1 MQAIKEHLALMR
13 EIKGKIKNNNPSYD
27 DLFGLQSV
35 MNYMLEDACEIVDN
49 KLGLDIT
56 EYRKSARQIGD
67 YIRFYANQRRE
78 YADDLWDELYWSVY
92 KIEGRNRI
100 LDSYLLFLERKR
112 EEKDRFYKPRRTCY
126 MKIGL
131 MDALQDILDDKLDIL
146 SISMPPG
153 TGKLLADDTPVLT
166 SVGWKSHGDLS
177 VGDYVYGLDGR
188 LKKVEHVFAKDFADV
203 LVTFSNGEK
212 IQCHENHEWVVFD
225 RKRNIERKI
234 ETKELFQKA
243 VDSGTPG
250 KRGHRYHYQLPAKR
264 SFLGKT
270 KLLPVDPYVLG
281 AWLGDG
287 TETKPCITICNTDG
301 SILDKIRECYELS
314 RAYEQQGCVAY
325 TFLGLRKDLESLGMC
340 HSRKKLGKRIPDIYM
355 TASEGQRL
363 ELLAGLIDTDG
374 CCAQNERKYSIST
387 VNEELKEGIISLV
400 STFGWRTN
408 VSVEKAAASSSG
420 IVGRKDVYRIGFTP
434 TFEIPCR
441 VTRKKMKTFSKQ
453 RRISITAVERVQPK
467 QGNCIQVEGGVYCVG
482 RTMLPTH
489 NSTVEKFFHAGLCGW
504 FPADFNLFYSHS
516 SDITRMYYD
525 GVTDILTNGSEY
537 AWNEMFPELKVTGTN
552 AKLEQLNI
560 GAYKPFPNV
569 QCTSVGSKNAG
580 KVRASKFLLCDD
592 LIGGIE
598 EALNKNTL
606 EKLWS
611 IYSVDARQRKIDG
624 CKEIHIATRWSV
636 HDVIGRLQRMYDGSD
651 RCRFIAVPDID
662 PETGFSNFQFDINP
676 FSVAF
681 FHDQEKLMDE
691 VSYRC
696 LYKNEPIERE
706 GLLYTEN
713 NIRFYMALPEQAP
726 DEILGQVDAKAKGT
740 DFMFMPVLYRYG
752 DDYYCVDC
760 VCNKESDYEM
770 QYRRLAD
777 TIVLHRM
784 NNCEFESNM
793 GGDRVGMEVSKRV
806 QAKGWVCNITDRPTE
821 SNKEAR
827 IFQCSNWVQQH
838 ILFKS
843 KEMYPRKCDYAE
855 MMHQL
860 LSYSV
865 AGKNPNDDVPDCFA
879 NFALRVTGAN
889 KTATV
894 EAAFNPFRRN
904 FW

>member
-1 MQAIKEHLALMR
+1 MQSIKEHLALMR
-13 EIKGKIKNNNPSYD
+13 EIKSKIKNNNPSYD
-27 DLFGLQSV
+27 DLFRLQSV
-35 MNYMLEDACEIVDN
+35 MNYMLEDACGIIDN
-49 KLGLDIT
+49 RLNADIA

-112 EEKDRFYKPRRTCY
+112 EAKDRFYKPRRTCY

-153 TGKLLADDTPVLT
+153 TGK
-166 SVGWKSHGDLS
+166 
-177 VGDYVYGLDGR
+177 
-188 LKKVEHVFAKDFADV
+188 
-203 LVTFSNGEK
+203 
-212 IQCHENHEWVVFD
+212 
-225 RKRNIERKI
+225 
-234 ETKELFQKA
+234 
-243 VDSGTPG
+243 
-250 KRGHRYHYQLPAKR
+250 
-264 SFLGKT
+264 
-270 KLLPVDPYVLG
+270 
-281 AWLGDG
+281 
-287 TETKPCITICNTDG
+287 
-301 SILDKIRECYELS
+301 
-314 RAYEQQGCVAY
+314 
-325 TFLGLRKDLESLGMC
+325 
-340 HSRKKLGKRIPDIYM
+340 
-355 TASEGQRL
+355 
-363 ELLAGLIDTDG
+363 
-374 CCAQNERKYSIST
+374 
-387 VNEELKEGIISLV
+387 
-400 STFGWRTN
+400 
-408 VSVEKAAASSSG
+408 
-420 IVGRKDVYRIGFTP
+420 
-434 TFEIPCR
+434 
-441 VTRKKMKTFSKQ
+441 
-453 RRISITAVERVQPK
+453 
-467 QGNCIQVEGGVYCVG
+467 
-482 RTMLPTH
+482 
-489 NSTVEKFFHAGLCGW
+489 STVEKFFHAGLCGW

-525 GVTDILTNGSEY
+525 GVADILTNGSEY

-843 KEMYPRKCDYAE
+843 KEMYSRKCDYAE

-879 NFALRVTGAN
+879 NFALRATGAN

>member
-1 MQAIKEHLALMR
+1 MQSIKEHLALMR
-13 EIKGKIKNNNPSYD
+13 EIKSKIKNNDPSYD
-27 DLFGLQSV
+27 DLFQLQSV

-49 KLGLDIT
+49 KLDVDIA

-92 KIEGRNRI
+92 KIEGRNRV

-166 SVGWKSHGDLS
+166 SIGWKSHGDLS

-188 LKKVEHVFAKDFADV
+188 LKKVERVFPKDFADV

-212 IQCHENHEWVVFD
+212 IQCHENHEWLIISPGGNCTIAETKQFQIAQ
-225 RKRNIERKI
+225 KRN
-234 ETKELFQKA
+234 
-243 VDSGTPG
+243 
-250 KRGHRYHYQLPAKR
+250 QLAR
-264 SFLGKT
+264 
-270 KLLPVDPYVLG
+270 
-281 AWLGDG
+281 
-287 TETKPCITICNTDG
+287 
-301 SILDKIRECYELS
+301 
-314 RAYEQQGCVAY
+314 
-325 TFLGLRKDLESLGMC
+325 
-340 HSRKKLGKRIPDIYM
+340 
-355 TASEGQRL
+355 
-363 ELLAGLIDTDG
+363 
-374 CCAQNERKYSIST
+374 
-387 VNEELKEGIISLV
+387 
-400 STFGWRTN
+400 
-408 VSVEKAAASSSG
+408 
-420 IVGRKDVYRIGFTP
+420 
-434 TFEIPCR
+434 FEIPYD
-441 VTRKKMKTFSKQ
+441 K
-453 RRISITAVERVQPK
+453 SITVHVRSVERVARK
-467 QGNCIQVEGGVYCVG
+467 VGNCIQVEGGVYRVG
-482 RTMLPTH
+482 TTSIPTH

-525 GVTDILTNGSEY
+525 GVADILTNGSEY

-713 NIRFYMALPEQAP
+713 NIRYYMALPEQTP

>member
-1 MQAIKEHLALMR
+1 MQSIKEHLALMR
-13 EIKGKIKNNNPSYD
+13 EIKSKIKNNNPSYD
-27 DLFGLQSV
+27 DLFRLQSV
-35 MNYMLEDACEIVDN
+35 MNYMLEDACGIIDN
-49 KLGLDIT
+49 RLNADIA

-112 EEKDRFYKPRRTCY
+112 EAKDRFYKPRRTCY

-153 TGKLLADDTPVLT
+153 TGK
-166 SVGWKSHGDLS
+166 
-177 VGDYVYGLDGR
+177 
-188 LKKVEHVFAKDFADV
+188 
-203 LVTFSNGEK
+203 
-212 IQCHENHEWVVFD
+212 
-225 RKRNIERKI
+225 
-234 ETKELFQKA
+234 
-243 VDSGTPG
+243 
-250 KRGHRYHYQLPAKR
+250 
-264 SFLGKT
+264 
-270 KLLPVDPYVLG
+270 
-281 AWLGDG
+281 
-287 TETKPCITICNTDG
+287 
-301 SILDKIRECYELS
+301 
-314 RAYEQQGCVAY
+314 
-325 TFLGLRKDLESLGMC
+325 
-340 HSRKKLGKRIPDIYM
+340 
-355 TASEGQRL
+355 
-363 ELLAGLIDTDG
+363 
-374 CCAQNERKYSIST
+374 
-387 VNEELKEGIISLV
+387 
-400 STFGWRTN
+400 
-408 VSVEKAAASSSG
+408 
-420 IVGRKDVYRIGFTP
+420 
-434 TFEIPCR
+434 
-441 VTRKKMKTFSKQ
+441 
-453 RRISITAVERVQPK
+453 
-467 QGNCIQVEGGVYCVG
+467 
-482 RTMLPTH
+482 
-489 NSTVEKFFHAGLCGW
+489 STVEKFFHAGLCGW

-525 GVTDILTNGSEY
+525 GVADILTNGSEY
-537 AWNEMFPELKVTGTN
+537 AWNEMFPELKVTGTT

-843 KEMYPRKCDYAE
+843 KEMYSRKCDYAE

-879 NFALRVTGAN
+879 NFALRATGAN